1 MSDSFQELI
10 AGGQPATRLVKNGEP
25 EDDPMFPKVYQ
36 AVRHIRTYAP
46 SDAAFR
52 HHAGGVQGFPWMR
65 LNSWLGD
72 GTGSRL
78 TLVWPE
84 MEVTLTGRNLH
95 TVEDAIQRRIIG
107 EFRQVEPD
115 KADTIMAGLP
125 VIELIQFEPI
135 GRQESE

>member
-10 AGGQPATRLVKNGEP
+10 TGGQPATRLVKNGEP
-25 EDDPMFPKVYQ
+25 EDDPIFPKVYQ

-52 HHAGGVQGFPWMR
+52 HHTGGVQGFPWMR
-65 LNSWLGD
+65 LNSWLSD

-84 MEVTLTGRNLH
+84 MEITLTGRNLH
-95 TVEDAIQRRIIG
+95 TIEDAIQRRIIG

-115 KADTIMAGLP
+115 MADTLPDGIP
-125 VIELIQFEPI
+125 VIIAMNFEPI
-135 GRQESE
+135 GERSGK